1 MRKPL
6 YIVWNDSQ
14 MIHVP
19 ILDEQH
25 HAAVAAINSLYFFIN
40 QGWGLSALTPTLKII
55 KSSVGF
61 HIKTEEGILEKLGA
75 DYKVL
80 HRHEELHQAFNLN
93 ADLALKE
100 ALDEQDPMILLKFL
114 RQWWVD
120 HLNKEHQEYTKYL
133 ASIVVKN
140 EDD

>member
-1 MRKPL
+1 MNRPL
-6 YIVWNDSQ
+6 YIVWNQNQ
-14 MIHVP
+14 MVHVP

-40 QGWGLSALTPTLKII
+40 QGWGLSALAPTLKIV

-61 HIKTEEGILEKLGA
+61 HMKTEEGMLEKLGA

-80 HRHEELHQAFNLN
+80 LKHAELHQTFNTN
-93 ADLALKE
+93 ADAALKE
-100 ALDEQDPMILLKFL
+100 AMEEQDPMILLKFL

-120 HLNKEHQEYTKYL
+120 HLNKDHHEYAKYL
-133 ASIVVKN
+133 KPIMVK
-140 EDD
+140 DDE